1 MRVDLVALGF
11 VLTLFSASLVQA
23 QVTIEVSKITCR
35 QFIGGEIG
43 EPRTVAA
50 WLSGYYH
57 GKKDSTTIDKQT
69 FELNLN
75 KLQIILPYWGQRQN
89 IRHAS
94 DRADPGRA
102 KIKTRTPSANK
113 TTGQTL
119 AYVYF
124 QDEPGRCAAANML
137 TKGSP
142 PHRRQHRQATGVA
155 AVEGVAARHSHEL

>member
-75 KLQIILPYWGQRQN
+75 ELQIFCRTGDN
-89 IRHAS
+89 
-94 DRADPGRA
+94 G
-102 KIKTRTPSANK
+102 KIFLMQAIER
-113 TTGQTL
+113 TL
-119 AYVYF
+119 AG
-124 QDEPGRCAAANML
+124 P
-137 TKGSP
+137 K
-142 PHRRQHRQATGVA
+142 
-155 AVEGVAARHSHEL
+155 